1 MLNNRLSAKFTST
14 TTTTSSNVSC
24 KNKKAQ
30 PFHFLRSKPPVNPSL
45 SEETAT
51 TTVTT
56 TATNEQVE
64 SEEFL
69 EADQFDFDQVNSIL
83 PTKATSTNSSLS
95 SSRLSLPVNQCNFY
109 SSNTM
114 DKNNRA
120 STKQRL
126 FNFIYNTGNHN
137 SGKIVNNL
145 KEQTNQH
152 RRLSD
157 FHRPTVV
164 SIFKNYI

>member
-14 TTTTSSNVSC
+14 TTSNVSC

-51 TTVTT
+51 TT
-56 TATNEQVE
+56 ATNEQVE

-69 EADQFDFDQVNSIL
+69 EADQFDFDQVNSIV

-145 KEQTNQH
+145 KEQTNQQ

-164 SIFKNYI
+164 SIFKNFI

>member
-14 TTTTSSNVSC
+14 TTTTSNVSC

-51 TTVTT
+51 TTTT
-56 TATNEQVE
+56 TTNEQVE

-69 EADQFDFDQVNSIL
+69 EADQFDFDQVNSIV

-120 STKQRL
+120 STKQRI
-126 FNFIYNTGNHN
+126 FNFIYNTGNPN
-137 SGKIVNNL
+137 SGKIINNS
-145 KEQTNQH
+145 KEQTMTNQQ

-164 SIFKNYI
+164 SIFKNFI